1 MQWRLLHGAIAVN
14 AFVSVINPDVDK
26 NCAFCSQREA
36 VFHVFMQCSRP
47 TSLFSVLKNIFNCFN
62 ECFSM
67 KKFICGFKYSQS
79 CKYQCQ
85 LFNFILR
92 HAKIWQFILEEKE
105 NMSMGFV
112 MI

>member
-1 MQWRLLHGAIAVN
+1 
-14 AFVSVINPDVDK
+14 
-26 NCAFCSQREA
+26 
-36 VFHVFMQCSRP
+36 
-47 TSLFSVLKNIFNCFN
+47 
-62 ECFSM
+62 M